1 MDTADASTTT
11 ATVRMRLR
19 HGGPLVIDGPV
30 VLVAEDG
37 VVLREARSMALCR
50 CGASREQPYCDG
62 SHRTSAF
69 RDD

>member
-1 MDTADASTTT
+1 
-11 ATVRMRLR
+11 MRLR
-19 HGGPLVIDGPV
+19 HGGPLVIEGPV
-30 VLVAEDG
+30 VLVAENG